1 MTSATE
7 HLVGLVE
14 AEDRYDI
21 PHAKVLPIQLEAANE
36 RLQSR
41 MADIPLLA
49 NRAERGGVVK
59 VQEPSDLV
67 TLLFA
72 HTTYKSYSEG
82 WLTEGR
88 WDRMGKWL
96 QTVSTYPVEGVD
108 PGGVQ
113 SLEDWLK
120 RLEASNHF
128 VACSS
133 GTTGRP
139 AMLSS
144 SEADL
149 AFTGRTSVASFS
161 WATGIKPEGDRKL
174 FGLGPRTGVTR
185 NLRIRQAMI
194 DAFASREEPFPF
206 PGEPITVSSV
216 MEMIALRRRI
226 ADGTARPAEI
236 AEFEGLS
243 TKRQTEMDAAIS
255 ETVDALIDSRDLR
268 LLVTG
273 MFGTLHPI
281 AEMVREKGYG
291 GTDFRPGNA
300 LLTGGGLKGT
310 VLPPDY
316 REYVLDTFNVTA
328 EHVYHLYSMQELN
341 TPFPMCGAG
350 RYHVAPWVI
359 VLPLDESG
367 EQLLDASGGEIAAR
381 AAFFDISLD
390 GRWGGVISG
399 DRITVDF
406 GSCRCGH
413 EGPTIG
419 REITRYADLPGGDKI
434 SCAGTID
441 AYVRGV
447 A

>member
-1 MTSATE
+1 
-7 HLVGLVE
+7 
-14 AEDRYDI
+14 
-21 PHAKVLPIQLEAANE
+21 
-36 RLQSR
+36 
-41 MADIPLLA
+41 
-49 NRAERGGVVK
+49 
-59 VQEPSDLV
+59 
-67 TLLFA
+67 
-72 HTTYKSYSEG
+72 
-82 WLTEGR
+82 
-88 WDRMGKWL
+88 MGKWL

-108 PGGVQ
+108 PSGVH
-113 SLEDWLK
+113 SLEQWLK

-133 GTTGRP
+133 GTSGRP
-139 AMLSS
+139 ALLTS
-144 SEADL
+144 SEEDL
-149 AFTGRTSVASFS
+149 AFTGRTSVASFA
-161 WATGIKPEGDRKL
+161 WATGITPEGDRKL
-174 FGLGPRTGVTR
+174 FGLGPRTAVTR

-206 PGEPITVSSV
+206 PGEPITVTSV

-236 AEFEGLS
+236 AEFESLS
-243 TKRQTEMDAAIS
+243 TTRQAEMDAAIG
-255 ETVDALIDSRDLR
+255 ETVDALIDSRDLP

-273 MFGTLHPI
+273 MFGTLYPI
-281 AEMVREKGYG
+281 AELVREKGFG
-291 GTDFRPGNA
+291 GKV
-300 LLTGGGLKGT
+300 LTGGGLKGM

-316 REYVLDTFNVTA
+316 REFVLDTFNVTA

-350 RYHVAPWVI
+350 RYHVAPWVMA
-359 VLPLDESG
+359 LPLDESG
-367 EQLLDASGGEIAAR
+367 ERLLDASTGEIEAR

-406 GSCRCGH
+406 GACRCGH

-419 REITRYADLPGGDKI
+419 REIARYADLPGGDKI

-447 A
+447 T

>member
-1 MTSATE
+1 MTLATQ
-7 HLVGLVE
+7 HLVSLVE

-21 PHAKVLPIQLEAANE
+21 PYAKLLPIQLEAANE

-41 MADIPLLA
+41 IADIPLLA
-49 NRAERGGVVK
+49 NRAERGGVTRI
-59 VQEPSDLV
+59 QEPADLV

-120 RLEASNHF
+120 RLESSNHF

-144 SEADL
+144 SEEDL

-174 FGLGPRTGVTR
+174 FGLGPRTAVTR

-194 DAFASREEPFPF
+194 DAFASSEAPFPF

-236 AEFEGLS
+236 AEFESMS
-243 TKRQTEMDAAIS
+243 TTRQAEMNAAIGQ
-255 ETVDALIDSRDLR
+255 TVDALIDSRDLR

-273 MFGTLHPI
+273 MFGTLYPI
-281 AEMVREKGYG
+281 AELVREKGFG
-291 GTDFRPGNA
+291 GKDFHPENA
-300 LLTGGGLKGT
+300 MLTGGRAQRDGSC
-310 VLPPDY
+310 PPDY
-316 REYVLDTFNVTA
+316 REFVLDTFNVRRRA
-328 EHVYHLYSMQELN
+328 RLPALQHARAQHA
-341 TPFPMCGAG
+341 FPDVRRRPLSRCALGHGAAAG
-350 RYHVAPWVI
+350 RERRA
-359 VLPLDESG
+359 
-367 EQLLDASGGEIAAR
+367 AAR
-381 AAFFDISLD
+381 RERRRDRSACGLLRHLPRRSL
-390 GRWGGVISG
+390 GRG
-399 DRITVDF
+399 DLR
-406 GSCRCGH
+406 
-413 EGPTIG
+413 
-419 REITRYADLPGGDKI
+419 
-434 SCAGTID
+434 
-441 AYVRGV
+441 
-447 A
+447 